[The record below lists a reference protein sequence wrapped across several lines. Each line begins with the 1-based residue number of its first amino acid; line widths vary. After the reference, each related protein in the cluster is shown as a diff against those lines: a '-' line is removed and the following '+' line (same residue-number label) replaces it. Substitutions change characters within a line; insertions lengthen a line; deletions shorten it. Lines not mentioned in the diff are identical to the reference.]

1 MIVKELTDKDVDIIT
16 ALYQTDFSDGWNRQ
30 MLLSSFSSGRFKCLG
45 AFKDDL
51 LVGVVAFTLSLD
63 FADIESVVT
72 KLEFRR
78 KGVADLLIKS
88 ALESIKQQNL
98 SSVLLEVRAGNLP
111 AINLYLKQGFN
122 KISVRKG
129 YYLDGEDAIIL
140 KKEL

>member
-16 ALYQTDFSDGWNRQ
+16 ALYQTDFSDGWNKQ
-30 MLLSSFSSGRFKCLG
+30 MLLSSFSSGRFKCFG
-45 AFKDDL
+45 AFKEDIL
-51 LVGVVAFTLSLD
+51 IGVVAFTLSLD

>member
-51 LVGVVAFTLSLD
+51 LIGVVAFTLSLD

>member
-16 ALYQTDFSDGWNRQ
+16 ALYQTDFLDGWNRQ

-51 LVGVVAFTLSLD
+51 LIGVVAFTLSLD

>member
-16 ALYQTDFSDGWNRQ
+16 ALYQTDFLDGWNRQ

-51 LVGVVAFTLSLD
+51 LIGVVAFTLSLD

-78 KGVADLLIKS
+78 KGVADILIKS